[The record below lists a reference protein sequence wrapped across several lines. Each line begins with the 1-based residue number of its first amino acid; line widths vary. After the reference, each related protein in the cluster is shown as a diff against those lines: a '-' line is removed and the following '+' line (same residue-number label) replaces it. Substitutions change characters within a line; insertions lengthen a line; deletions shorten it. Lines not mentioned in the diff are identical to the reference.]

1 MGGILVH
8 SLSGYQNEEQ
18 ASRPNVLKALDVL
31 YIFWDK
37 QKAGEMVQEIQLLN
51 NQYQITRGL
60 DSETWRYLR
69 DIMME
74 KKIIT
79 QSDRGHYLLSRDLHS
94 ITFWQLKEWVNDEQ
108 PMASEDIDAHLDW
121 QGNAYGLL
129 RQQRVDQRDLLN
141 TSLAEMYEK

>member
-1 MGGILVH
+1 M
-8 SLSGYQNEEQ
+8 
-18 ASRPNVLKALDVL
+18 
-31 YIFWDK
+31 
-37 QKAGEMVQEIQLLN
+37 
-51 NQYQITRGL
+51 
-60 DSETWRYLR
+60 
-69 DIMME
+69 
-74 KKIIT
+74 
-79 QSDRGHYLLSRDLHS
+79 HS